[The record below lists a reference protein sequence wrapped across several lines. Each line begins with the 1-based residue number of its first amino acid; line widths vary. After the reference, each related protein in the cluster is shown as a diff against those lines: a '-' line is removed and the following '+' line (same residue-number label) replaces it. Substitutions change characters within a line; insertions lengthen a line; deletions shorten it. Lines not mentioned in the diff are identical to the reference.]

1 VNKLAIFAV
10 AVFLGVVG
18 FLVLSNQG
26 SSRPAT
32 SDIDF
37 SLRPTGAIPTLA
49 QDGQTTPAQITPV
62 EVPQVTTATIKTSKG
77 DITVELY
84 PQEAPGTVTNFAQ
97 KATANYY
104 NNLTFHRVED
114 WVVQGGDPKGN
125 GTGGGN
131 IPTELNEK
139 PFVRGSLGIARAG
152 DINVSN
158 DSQFFFTKNDASHLN
173 NQYTNFGIVTEGM
186 DVVDKMAIGDKI
198 LSVTVE

>member
-1 VNKLAIFAV
+1 MNKLAVGAV

-18 FLVLSNQG
+18 FLVISNQ
-26 SSRPAT
+26 SNSRPAT

-37 SLRPTGAIPTLA
+37 SLSPTEGIPTIA
-49 QDGQTTPAQITPV
+49 QTSPVQTVPPA
-62 EVPQVTTATIKTSKG
+62 EVPAVTTAVIKTSKG

-84 PQEAPGTVTNFAQ
+84 AQDAPGTVTNFAQ
-97 KATANYY
+97 KAAANYY

-125 GTGGGN
+125 GTGGGS

-139 PFVRGSLGIARAG
+139 PFVRGSLGVARAG
-152 DINVSN
+152 DIKVSN

-173 NQYTNFGIVTEGM
+173 GQYTNFGIVTEGM

-198 LSVTVE
+198 LSVTVQ